1 MLIGGQKKLRMNSMK
16 SLFHSK
22 ISGFYRIDF
31 NVVTDVRGSFNQWF
45 SDVEHTEIGIF
56 PRIKQANMSTSVRG
70 VVRGIHFSNPT
81 HPQYKLVTCTN
92 GSIIDYGVDLRKSSP
107 TYGNFDYFELN
118 ENNGNTVILESG
130 IGHAFEVLSE
140 SATIVYLLSEVW
152 KPDLEYT
159 INVFDDD
166 INIPWKTKNP
176 ILSDRD
182 KSALV
187 LKDFKSTVDFL

>member
-1 MLIGGQKKLRMNSMK
+1 MK

-31 NVVTDVRGSFNQWF
+31 NVVTDIRGSFNQWF
-45 SDVEHTEIGIF
+45 LDVEHTEIGIF

-92 GSIIDYGVDLRKSSP
+92 GSIIDYGVDLRKNSP
-107 TYGNFDYFELN
+107 TFREFDCFELD
-118 ENNGNTVILESG
+118 ENSGSSVIIEAG

-159 INVFDDD
+159 INVFDDE
-166 INIPWKTKNP
+166 IKVPWKTKNP

>member
-1 MLIGGQKKLRMNSMK
+1 MKLSQTSN
-16 SLFHSK
+16 
-22 ISGFYRIDF
+22 ISGFCRVDF
-31 NVVTDVRGSFNQWF
+31 NVIRDARGSFNQWF
-45 SDVEHTEIGIF
+45 LNQGNSELVNF
-56 PRIKQANMSTSVRG
+56 PSIKQANMSTSVKG
-70 VVRGIHFSNPT
+70 VVRGIHFSDPS
-81 HPQYKLVTCTN
+81 HPQYKLITCTK
-92 GSIIDYGVDLRKSSP
+92 GLIIDYGIDLRKNSS
-107 TYGNFDYFELN
+107 TFGEFDSFELD
-118 ENNGNTVILESG
+118 ENSGSSVIIEAG

-159 INVFDDD
+159 INVFDDE
-166 INIPWKTKNP
+166 INVPWKTKNP